1 MSVPPLHANQL
12 SNVLCC
18 FGILNALNLDQ
29 ACAWVGVALAAL
41 VAQMA
46 APINIPCQ
54 HRSIILFLVRS
65 LHADAAH
72 CPCSSSHKRFR
83 GLEYR
88 EIGITDLT

>member
-1 MSVPPLHANQL
+1 MSVPPPHANKL

-46 APINIPCQ
+46 APFNMPCQ
-54 HRSIILFLVRS
+54 HRSIKLFVVRG
-65 LHADAAH
+65 LHADATIAFA
-72 CPCSSSHKRFR
+72 PPPTIVS
-83 GLEYR
+83 GA
-88 EIGITDLT
+88 